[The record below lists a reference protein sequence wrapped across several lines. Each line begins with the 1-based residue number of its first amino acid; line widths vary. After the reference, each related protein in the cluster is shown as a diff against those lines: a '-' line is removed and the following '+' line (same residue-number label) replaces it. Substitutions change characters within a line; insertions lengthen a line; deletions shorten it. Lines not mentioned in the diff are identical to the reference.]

1 MTGHWN
7 VAVLVLGLVGGPQR
21 GRPPVRPGLDVL
33 LTDSL
38 HVVAGRRIGLVT
50 NHAGVDRAGIH
61 AVERLRQAGVTL
73 VALFSPEHG
82 FQGTADPGESV
93 AFSVDSATG
102 LPIYSLY
109 GKTSSPTAEMLQGV
123 DLIVIDLP
131 DVGARHYT
139 YISTTIEVMR
149 AAAAAGKPVVVL
161 DRPNPIGGT
170 VQGPVLDPALRS
182 FVGSLEVPIRH
193 GMTLGE
199 QARLANADLGIGTRL
214 TVVPA
219 GGWRRNADATA
230 TGLPFLAP
238 SPNLQSLESLFHY
251 PGTCLF
257 EGTALSVGRGTDA
270 GFRQIGAPWL
280 DTTRVLTLV
289 RRAKLKGVRF
299 EPTTFTPVNPGDGKH
314 PGRLVAGIRFIMT
327 DHRTY
332 DPIRTALVV
341 LEAVIAVHPDQIG
354 FLPKSFDRLAGTA
367 ALRANLE
374 AKRPVGAILAS
385 WQAELERFGHR
396 VRPFLLYR

>member
-1 MTGHWN
+1 MTGHWS
-7 VAVLVLGLVGGPQR
+7 VAVLVLGLVGGSQP

-38 HVVAGRRIGLVT
+38 SVVAGRRIGLVT
-50 NHAGVDRAGIH
+50 NHAGVDRAGVP
-61 AVERLRQAGVTL
+61 AVERLRRAGINL

-82 FQGTADPGESV
+82 FRGTADPGETV
-93 AFSVDSATG
+93 ASSVDSATG

-109 GKTSSPTAEMLQGV
+109 GKTSSPTASMLEGV
-123 DLIVIDLP
+123 DLLVIDLP

-149 AAAAAGKPVVVL
+149 AAARAGKTVIIL
-161 DRPNPIGGT
+161 DRPNPLGGT
-170 VQGPVLDPALRS
+170 VQGPVLEPAFRS

-193 GMTLGE
+193 GLTLGE
-199 QARLANADLGIGTRL
+199 QARLANADLGIGVKL

-219 GGWRRNADATA
+219 GGWRRGADATA
-230 TGLPFLAP
+230 TGLPFLSP
-238 SPNLQSLESLFHY
+238 SPNLQSIESLFHY

-280 DTTRVLTLV
+280 DTTRVLRQV
-289 RRAKLKGVRF
+289 RRARLRGVRF
-299 EPTTFTPVNPGDGKH
+299 ESTSFTPVNPGDGKH
-314 PGRLVAGIRFIMT
+314 AGLLVAGVRFIMT

-332 DPIRTALVV
+332 DPIRAALVV
-341 LEAVIAVHPDQIG
+341 LQAVIAVHPDQIG
-354 FLPKSFDRLAGTA
+354 FIPTSFDRLAGGA
-367 ALRANLE
+367 ALRGDLE
-374 AKRPVGAILAS
+374 AGRPIGAIVAS
-385 WQAELERFGHR
+385 WKGPLDRFRHR

>member
-7 VAVLVLGLVGGPQR
+7 VAVLVLGLVGGAQR

-82 FQGTADPGESV
+82 FRGTADPGESV
-93 AFSVDSATG
+93 ASSVDSATG

-199 QARLANADLGIGTRL
+199 QARLANADLGIGARL

-385 WQAELERFGHR
+385 WQAELERFRHR